1 MNKMDQVAINAIR
14 MLSVDM
20 INKAN
25 SGHPGLPL
33 GAAPMAHTLF
43 TRVMDQNPEDA
54 HWPNRD
60 RFILSAGHGSA
71 LLYSLLHLSG
81 YDLTMDDLKNFR
93 QLDSKTPGHP
103 EVHHTEG
110 VEATTG
116 PLGQGIAM
124 AVGMA
129 MAEKHQAA
137 LYNTEDYKVMDHFTY
152 FLCGDGDLMEGV
164 SNEAASLA
172 GHLGLG
178 KLIGLYDSNRI
189 SLDGPLDLSFSE
201 DVAGR
206 FRALGWQVLTVEDG
220 NDVEAIEEALRQA
233 QKEEKKP
240 SLIEVK
246 TVIGYGAPGQG
257 TSGVHGAPIGGEGRG
272 SLAENLAWDRE
283 AFDLP
288 DEAYVLYKEAVI
300 DRGRKAQEAWQATF
314 EAYEAAYPDKAKA
327 FRDAFE
333 GKLDPDWA
341 KDLPS
346 YEVGESKATRVNSYE
361 MIQEVAK
368 AVPYFWGGSADLS
381 GSNKSDIKGEDK
393 FVIDSDEGRNIYYGV
408 REFAMAA
415 INNGIYLHGGSK
427 VFCATFFVFSDYLR
441 PAARLS
447 ALMKL
452 PTIYVTTHDS
462 VAVGED
468 GPTHE
473 PIEHLASWR
482 SMVNL
487 DLVRPADGN
496 ETRAAWI
503 LAVESTDRPTM
514 LALSRQ
520 NLPIL
525 EGTKEKAM
533 EGVRKGAYVLSEAQG
548 QAQGILIG
556 TGSEVQLC
564 LEAQKILADRGIP
577 VRVVSMPSM
586 ARFEDQDP
594 AYKESVLP
602 RDLTKRVSI
611 EAGVAF
617 GWDRYVGPQGKT
629 ISIDRFGLS
638 APGGQ
643 ALECLGMTAE
653 NVVEVFSSL

>member
-1 MNKMDQVAINAIR
+1 

-33 GAAPMAHTLF
+33 GSAPMAHTLF
-43 TRVMDQNPEDA
+43 TRIMNQNPQDPQ
-54 HWPNRD
+54 WPNRD
-60 RFILSAGHGSA
+60 RFVLSAGHGSA

-81 YDLTMDDLKNFR
+81 YDLSLDDVKAFR
-93 QLDSKTPGHP
+93 QLGSKTPGHP
-103 EVHHTEG
+103 EVHHTQG

-137 LYNTEDYKVMDHFTY
+137 LYNTDDLTVMDHFTY

-201 DVAGR
+201 NVAGR
-206 FRALGWQVLTVEDG
+206 FEALGWQVLTVEDG
-220 NDVEAIEEALRQA
+220 NDTESIESAIREA
-233 QKEEKKP
+233 QKETRKP
-240 SLIEVK
+240 TLIEVK

-257 TSGVHGAPIGGEGRG
+257 TSSVHGAPIGDEGRTA
-272 SLAENLAWDRE
+272 LAENLAWSRD
-283 AFDLP
+283 AFDVP
-288 DEAYVLYKEAVI
+288 EEAYALYKEAVAE
-300 DRGRKAQEAWQATF
+300 RGAKAQADWQETL
-314 EAYEAAYPDKAKA
+314 ENYRKAYPDKA
-327 FRDAFE
+327 RAFE
-333 GKLDPDWA
+333 AAYNGDLDEDWA
-341 KDLPS
+341 RDLPS
-346 YEVGESKATRVNSYE
+346 YEPGDKKATRAYSGD
-361 MIQEVAK
+361 MIQAISK

-381 GSNKSDIKGEDK
+381 GSNKSDVKGEDK
-393 FVIDSDEGRNIYYGV
+393 FVLDSDQGRNIYYGV

-427 VFCATFFVFSDYLR
+427 IYCATFFVFSDYLR
-441 PAARLS
+441 PAVRLS

-533 EGVRKGAYVLSEAQG
+533 EGVSKGAYVLSEAQG
-548 QAQGILIG
+548 EEAGILIG

-564 LEAQKILADRGIP
+564 LEAQKILADQGIA

-586 ARFEDQDP
+586 TRFEAQDE

-602 RDLTKRVSI
+602 KALTKRVSI
-611 EAGVAF
+611 EAGASF
-617 GWDRYVGPQGKT
+617 GWDRYVGPRGKAVA
-629 ISIDRFGLS
+629 IDRFGLS
-638 APGGQ
+638 APGDQ
-643 ALECLGMTAE
+643 ALEALGMTAD
-653 NVVEVFSSL
+653 NVVETFKSL